1 MDLVSAAG
9 SSPTSSPTGPA
20 RTGTA
25 TLLAIAA
32 AGGGVAVA
40 LGVYGR
46 LHEPVGVAVNVAGF
60 SGPLEAK
67 VWLTTVAALL
77 AAVQAVSAAAMY
89 GRLPLAEGAAWWA
102 PVHRWSGRL
111 AFLVTVPVAVHCL
124 YALGFQHYDL
134 RVLAHSLLGCA
145 FYGAFTVKMLGLSRP
160 GLPGW
165 FLPVAGGALLTLLA
179 GLWVTSSLWFFTTVG
194 IRF

>member
-1 MDLVSAAG
+1 
-9 SSPTSSPTGPA
+9 
-20 RTGTA
+20 
-25 TLLAIAA
+25 
-32 AGGGVAVA
+32 
-40 LGVYGR
+40 
-46 LHEPVGVAVNVAGF
+46 
-60 SGPLEAK
+60 
-67 VWLTTVAALL
+67 
-77 AAVQAVSAAAMY
+77 MY
-89 GRLPLAEGAAWWA
+89 GRLPLAPGAPGWA
-102 PVHRWSGRL
+102 PAHRWSGRL

-124 YALGFQHYDL
+124 YALGFQHGDT

-165 FLPVAGGALLTLLA
+165 FLPLAGGALLTLLA